1 MKKIAYLYVGFFL
14 VGLGIVLSVKSNLGL
29 APWDVLNQ
37 GISRTFDINIG
48 IVNIYVGLAMIV
60 IATFIKVYPG
70 IATVLNAIFCGLFI
84 ELLMDHI
91 PHPPNLF
98 IAVIMNILGVVLLAL
113 GSALYLKAILGAGP
127 RDSFFLGL
135 VKKLQINITYIR
147 PVVDGIVLLTG
158 FLLGGTIGLGT
169 IVALLFLGFFMDVF
183 FRLLKY
189 NPKEVTQM
197 NFAQQIRYLKEMRNH
212 EDSSS

>member
-1 MKKIAYLYVGFFL
+1 MNAKNIMKKIAYLYVGFFL

-158 FLLGGTIGLGT
+158 
-169 IVALLFLGFFMDVF
+169 
-183 FRLLKY
+183 
-189 NPKEVTQM
+189 
-197 NFAQQIRYLKEMRNH
+197 
-212 EDSSS
+212 